1 MGVGLSHCFKNTK
14 VSCPCLKKFMKVM
27 FFLLSENLANFIWR
41 IVLQWNYF
49 ERDTVGKQLVRS
61 VDSISA
67 NIAESHGRFHY
78 QDKKNFGYFARGSLE
93 ETKSWIR
100 KCRERKL
107 MSDEEL
113 AQIETYLNEL
123 GPKLNALINTFKKH

>member
-1 MGVGLSHCFKNTK
+1 MFKEIYESD
-14 VSCPCLKKFMKVM
+14 V
-27 FFLLSENLANFIWR
+27 FLLSENLANFIWR

-93 ETKSWIR
+93 ETKSWVR